1 MIRLLVTAATL
12 SGLLRHVFGRER
24 VARGGARRKA
34 WPSRPASAKRFAE
47 RDKSLI

>member
-34 WPSRPASAKRFAE
+34 SAKQARRRKTVRRA
-47 RDKSLI
+47 R